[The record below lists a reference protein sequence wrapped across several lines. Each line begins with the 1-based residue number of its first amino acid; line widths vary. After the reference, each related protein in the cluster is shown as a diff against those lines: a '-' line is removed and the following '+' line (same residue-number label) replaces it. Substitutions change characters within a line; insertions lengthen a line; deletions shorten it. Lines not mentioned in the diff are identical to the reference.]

1 MEGPSREN
9 GWAMAAISGT
19 LTERLHQEPARA
31 GRGQAI
37 GVWSCFAAIV
47 GVSAL
52 SVALALA
59 ASSTS
64 GGDWGFSLLVIPI
77 AITSAGLGVL
87 VQLRR
92 SDNVVGWLLL
102 ANGLTLASL
111 ALAWPYAYY
120 GGVSHP
126 GSLPGVG
133 WAALWSEAGW
143 PGLYVFLMAIAFVFP
158 DGRLPSPRWRW
169 VAIATVATYVGLEL
183 GFAFH
188 PGSFDAPFE
197 QLSKPLPSYPS
208 SLEWIW
214 VPFYVGVLASLFA
227 AFFAVRSRL
236 RHASGVER
244 LQILWFTY
252 AAMLIPVALV
262 ANILTGPLNGAATDV
277 VAGLAVF
284 AMLIAIPTAVAIG
297 ILRYRLFDIELAVN
311 RTLVYGSLTL
321 AIVIAYVAIVSALG
335 TLISHSGIAGVLAA
349 GLVAAGVQPLR
360 MRLQRRAD
368 RWVYGDRSDPYAA
381 LTRLGD
387 RLQETLAPDQ
397 VVQTVVDSVFEA
409 LRLQYAAVEFD
420 RDGGIETVAA
430 QGAARAGTLRRLP
443 LIYNGETIANLVV
456 EEPSRRRLTAPDER
470 LLADLAQHA
479 GPAVHAVR
487 LNADLQ
493 RSRERLV
500 AAREEERRRLRRD
513 LHDGLGPTLAGMALQ
528 LDAARNRSG
537 DPGVDE
543 ILASLRVE
551 TQDAIADV
559 RRVVEELRPPALDEL
574 GLVGAL
580 RGQAER
586 LAGAGGRGTDRLV
599 VDVEAP
605 EALPPLPAAVE
616 VAAYRIAT
624 EALTNVVRHAG
635 AGRCVVRLAVG
646 SQLELELEVV
656 DDGRGIGAEPPGVGL
671 SSMRERA
678 AELGGSCTIGAAR
691 GGGTAVRAA
700 LPAGNHE

>member
-1 MEGPSREN
+1 
-9 GWAMAAISGT
+9 MAAISGT
-19 LTERLHQEPARA
+19 VADRLLDEPARP

-37 GVWSCFAAIV
+37 GVWACFGAIAGIGALAAV
-47 GVSAL
+47 
-52 SVALALA
+52 LALA
-59 ASSTS
+59 TSSASP
-64 GGDWGFSLLVIPI
+64 GDSSFSLLVIPI
-77 AITSAGLGVL
+77 AITSAALGVL

-102 ANGLTLASL
+102 ANGLTLVTL

-120 GGVSHP
+120 GAISHP

-133 WAALWSEAGW
+133 WAAFWSEAGW

-158 DGRLPSPRWRW
+158 DGRLPSLRWRW
-169 VAIATVATYVGLEL
+169 VAIATAVSYVGLEL
-183 GFAFH
+183 GFALN
-188 PGSFDAPFE
+188 PNPFDPPFE
-197 QLSKPLPSYPS
+197 HLSKPLPSYPS

-252 AAMLIPVALV
+252 AAMLIPLALV
-262 ANILTGPLNGAATDV
+262 ANILADPLNGAAADIITGI
-277 VAGLAVF
+277 AIF
-284 AMLIAIPTAVAIG
+284 AMLVAIPAAVAIG

-321 AIVIAYVAIVSALG
+321 AIVLAYMVIVSGLGALF
-335 TLISHSGIAGVLAA
+335 SHQGIAGVLAA
-349 GLVAAGVQPLR
+349 GLVAVGVQPLR

-368 RWVYGDRSDPYAA
+368 HWVYGDRSDPYAA
-381 LTRLGD
+381 LTRLGE
-387 RLQETLAPDQ
+387 RLQGTLAPDR

-420 RDGGIETVAA
+420 RDGRVEIAAA
-430 QGAARAGTLRRLP
+430 QGDARGGALRRLP
-443 LIYNGETIANLVV
+443 LIYNGETIADLVV
-456 EEPSRRRLTAPDER
+456 REPPGRPLTGPDER
-470 LLADLAQHA
+470 LLEDLAQHA

-537 DPGVDE
+537 DPGVEE
-543 ILASLRVE
+543 ILGSLRIE

-559 RRVVEELRPPALDEL
+559 RRVVEGLRPPALDEL

-580 RGQAER
+580 RGQARR
-586 LAGAGGRGTDRLV
+586 LEGTGGRGNGGV
-599 VDVEAP
+599 VIDVKAP
-605 EALPPLPAAVE
+605 EALPALPAAVE

-624 EALTNVVRHAG
+624 EALTNVVRHAD
-635 AGRCVVRLAVG
+635 ARRCVVRLSVG
-646 SQLELELEVV
+646 DQLELEVT
-656 DDGRGIGAEPPGVGL
+656 DDGSGVGVAAPGVGL
-671 SSMRERA
+671 GSMRERA

-700 LPAGNHE
+700 LPAGKS